1 MKKQDHTFIFV
12 KRVIICCG
20 SEEKTGSNSA
30 ARDGDSSISLFK
42 DHWFVSVVGGSKKF
56 TFGLSQK
63 KHKHKK

>member
-1 MKKQDHTFIFV
+1 M
-12 KRVIICCG
+12 IICYG

-30 ARDGDSSISLFK
+30 VRHGDSLIFLFR
-42 DHWFVSVVGGSKKF
+42 DNWFVSVVGGSKKF